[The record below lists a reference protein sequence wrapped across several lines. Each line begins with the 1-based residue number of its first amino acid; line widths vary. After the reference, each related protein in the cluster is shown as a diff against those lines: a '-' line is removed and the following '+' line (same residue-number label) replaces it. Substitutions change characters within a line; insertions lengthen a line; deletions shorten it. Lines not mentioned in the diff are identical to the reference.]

1 LAKPVLPRK
10 TKIVATLGPA
20 TASLK
25 MIRAV
30 IRGGADVIRLNFS
43 HGDHKS
49 HARAL
54 AGVRRMADELGRCI
68 PVIQDLQ
75 GPRFRVGALEGHQM
89 DLKRG
94 MAVSVSNAPSGAPGG
109 AGVIPV
115 TPRYSFEG
123 VRRGEHITF
132 GDYGVSMKVA
142 SVGKGGIECRVT
154 RGGTIYDR
162 TSVNFP
168 SSSARFPT
176 LTRKDLADLK
186 FGVASGVDLVALS
199 FVRAPSDVIN
209 LRKRLK
215 GTGIGIVSKIETRQ
229 AMQSIDGIIEHSDAV
244 LVARGDLAKEITITE
259 VPVAQKVLIEKCI
272 SAAKPV
278 ITATQ
283 MLESMVHNPEPTRAE
298 ATDVANAVFD
308 GSDALMLSGETAIG
322 DHPVA
327 AVKMMAALIR
337 TAENALSMKGVRGK
351 RPVEPKREV
360 DEMIAA
366 LAVEAADNLGARA
379 IVTFTMSGS
388 TALRVAKFRPE
399 VPIFAV
405 TPVRQTRMK
414 LGLSYGT
421 MCEEVAES
429 RDIDIIVAKAIDM
442 GRRGGFLKKGD
453 LIVVTAGM
461 PPWVSGKTNMLKVEE
476 V

>member
-1 LAKPVLPRK
+1 
-10 TKIVATLGPA
+10 
-20 TASLK
+20 
-25 MIRAV
+25 MIRAL
-30 IRGGADVIRLNFS
+30 IKGGADVVRLNFS

-49 HARAL
+49 HAEAISR
-54 AGVRRMADELGRCI
+54 VRRVAGELGRCI
-68 PVIQDLQ
+68 PIIQDLQ
-75 GPRFRVGALEGHQM
+75 GPRFRVGVLPDHQM
-89 DLKRG
+89 DLRRG
-94 MAVSVSNAPSGAPGG
+94 GNVTVSNTPGG
-109 AGVIPV
+109 ADVIPV
-115 TPRYSFEG
+115 NPPYTFGG
-123 VRRGEHITF
+123 VRPGDRVTF
-132 GDYGVSMKVA
+132 GDYEITLKVVSAGSGSLK
-142 SVGKGGIECRVT
+142 CRVT
-154 RGGTIYDR
+154 QGGTIYDR

-176 LTRKDLADLK
+176 LTAKDIADLR
-186 FGVASGVDLVALS
+186 FGISKGVDLVALS
-199 FVRAPSDVIN
+199 FVRSPSDVVY

-215 GTGIGIVSKIETRQ
+215 KTGIGIVSKIETRQ
-229 AMQSIDGIIEHSDAV
+229 ALESIDGIIEHSDAV
-244 LVARGDLAKEITITE
+244 LVARGDLAKEISISE
-259 VPVAQKVLIEKCI
+259 VPIAQKILIESCVRK
-272 SAAKPV
+272 AKPV

-283 MLESMVHNPEPTRAE
+283 MLESMMHNPQPTRAE

-327 AVKMMAALIR
+327 AVKMMRALIR
-337 TAENALSMKGVRGK
+337 SAERALSRGGIRGK
-351 RPVEPKREV
+351 RPMEPEAEV

-366 LAVEAADNLGARA
+366 LAVEAAAKLGAKA

-399 VPIFAV
+399 VPILAV

-421 MCEEVAES
+421 MCEEVSEV
-429 RDIDIIVAKAIDM
+429 RDMEKIVAKAIDM

-461 PPWVSGKTNMLKVEE
+461 PPWISGQTNMLKVEH

>member
-1 LAKPVLPRK
+1 M
-10 TKIVATLGPA
+10 
-20 TASLK
+20 K
-25 MIRAV
+25 MIRALL
-30 IRGGADVIRLNFS
+30 RAGADVIRLNFS

-49 HARAL
+49 HAEAIS
-54 AGVRRMADELGRCI
+54 GVRRVSAELGRCVPI
-68 PVIQDLQ
+68 IQDLQ
-75 GPRFRVGALEGHQM
+75 GPRFRVGRLPDHQM

-94 MAVSVSNAPSGAPGG
+94 KEVTVSNSPGG
-109 AGVIPV
+109 GDVVPV
-115 TPRYSFEG
+115 SPPYTFEG
-123 VRRGEHITF
+123 VHRGDRITF
-132 GDYGVSMKVA
+132 GDYGVSLRVISA
-142 SVGKGGIECRVT
+142 GGGRLRCRVM

-168 SSSARFPT
+168 SSSARFPA
-176 LTRKDLADLK
+176 LTEKDVADLK
-186 FGVASGVDLVALS
+186 FGMSKGVDLVALS
-199 FVRAPSDVIN
+199 FVRSPSDVLA
-209 LRKRLK
+209 LRARLK
-215 GTGIGIVSKIETRQ
+215 KTGIGIVSKIETRQ
-229 AMQSIDGIIEHSDAV
+229 ALESIDGIIEHSDAV
-244 LVARGDLAKEITITE
+244 LVARGDLAKEISISE
-259 VPVAQKVLIEKCI
+259 VPIAQKVLIERCI
-272 SAAKPV
+272 RGATPV

-283 MLESMVHNPEPTRAE
+283 MLESMIHNPEPTRAE

-322 DHPVA
+322 DHPVE
-327 AVKMMAALIR
+327 AVKVMDSLVRAA
-337 TAENALSMKGVRGK
+337 EKALARGGIRGK
-351 RPVEPKREV
+351 RPMEPEAHV

-366 LAVEAADNLGARA
+366 LAVEAAAKLGARA

-399 VPIFAV
+399 VPIFAL

-421 MCEEVAES
+421 LCEEVAET
-429 RDIDIIVAKAIDM
+429 RNMEKIVAKAIDM

-461 PPWVSGKTNMLKVEE
+461 PPWVSGKTNMLKVES